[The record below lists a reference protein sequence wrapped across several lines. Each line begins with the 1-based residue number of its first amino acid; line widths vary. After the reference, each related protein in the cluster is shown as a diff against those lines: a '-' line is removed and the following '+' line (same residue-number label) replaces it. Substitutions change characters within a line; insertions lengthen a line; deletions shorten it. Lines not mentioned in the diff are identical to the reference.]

1 MNDNWT
7 HYWGAY
13 WMLQAET
20 VNTIIIIRVVIAL
33 LKACHMM
40 TMIIMM
46 MTTMEMHYDNDDAF
60 Q

>member
-20 VNTIIIIRVVIAL
+20 VNTIIIIIRVVIAL

-46 MTTMEMHYDNDDAF
+46 MTIMKMHDNDDA
-60 Q
+60 